1 MVVLCFL
8 TLETSHETTKPLK
21 FVAGLCLF
29 LLLLIGGVSLTQAQ
43 TAIKSGTIK
52 HLLKEFSQDGHY
64 QNLTHLGAGVSFRDE
79 ANPLTLNY
87 LLATGKRPIVIR
99 FREGEKIQVVQNY
112 ILDRRVFVFS
122 APVTHYQI
130 SEISYALG
138 FDDSAAF
145 VYSMISLARRR
156 AGVSAER
163 FDTTRFAQNDVRNL
177 FKKVEYATDRTQL
190 AQNSNEEYTRVS
202 GELWRREERK
212 KDVEKFI
219 QKFDKIGEN
228 LSKEIDKITLP
239 KKENSG
245 EYPPRK

>member
-1 MVVLCFL
+1 MLVSFFLLACLTMVVLCFL

-64 QNLTHLGAGVSFRDE
+64 QNLTHLSAGVSFRDE

-87 LLATGKRPIVIR
+87 LLATGKRPIVVR

-112 ILDRRVFVFS
+112 LLDRRVFVFS
-122 APVTHYQI
+122 PLVTKHHI
-130 SEISYALG
+130 SVLATTLG
-138 FDDSAAF
+138 FDDTDTF
-145 VYSMISLARRR
+145 IYSIISLARRKV
-156 AGVSAER
+156 GVTNER
-163 FDTTRFAQNDVRNL
+163 FDTTRFAHNDKANL
-177 FKKVEYATDRTQL
+177 FKNVEFYKDRPSDVS
-190 AQNSNEEYTRVS
+190 ASNERYTRVS
-202 GELWRREERK
+202 GELWRRRT
-212 KDVEKFI
+212 DV
-219 QKFDKIGEN
+219 
-228 LSKEIDKITLP
+228 